1 MLKLPDGQHLTP
13 VVLINMPK
21 IIAVA
26 NLKGGVA
33 KTTTTASLAG
43 AFSEL
48 GSRVLAVDLDA
59 QANLTSAL
67 GLQTGQGAQTVV
79 DVLFNWTPL
88 SEAAQPTQTPN
99 VDLVVA
105 HRDLAL
111 AERFLTVRTNF
122 ETILRT
128 AVQNSQ
134 GYDAILID
142 CPPFLGAVT
151 LNALNAA
158 DLLLI
163 PTIPEIFSW
172 ESLLK
177 TIRFAE
183 RVRKKSNPDLDYRVL
198 ICMLDAR
205 LRVHREIT
213 RQYYERF
220 QNILF
225 KTLIQ
230 VDTRLR
236 EAALAGL
243 PVGRYAP
250 STRSADQYMQLA
262 KEIITDERE
271 RSIQPVGSKNIS
283 LEAGSPARA

>member
-1 MLKLPDGQHLTP
+1 
-13 VVLINMPK
+13 MPR
-21 IIAVA
+21 IIAIA

-43 AFSEL
+43 ALNEL
-48 GSRVLAVDLDA
+48 GNRVLAVDLDA

-67 GLQTGQGAQTVV
+67 GLQAGKGPRTVV

-88 SEAAQPTQTPN
+88 SEAAQPTQTPGL
-99 VDLVVA
+99 DLVVA

-122 ETILRT
+122 EMILRT

-134 GYDAILID
+134 GYDDILID

-158 DLLLI
+158 GLLLI
-163 PTIPEIFSW
+163 PTVPEIFSW

-177 TIRFAE
+177 TIGFAE
-183 RVRKKSNPDLDYRVL
+183 RVREKSNPNLDYRVL

-205 LRVHREIT
+205 LRIHREIT
-213 RQYYERF
+213 QQYHQRF
-220 QNILF
+220 ENDLL

-230 VDTRLR
+230 VDTKLR
-236 EAALAGL
+236 EAALAGQ

-250 STRSADQYMQLA
+250 GTRSAQQYLRLA
-262 KEIITDERE
+262 KEIGSHERE
-271 RSIQPVGSKNIS
+271 RTFQSARSENIQLESGS
-283 LEAGSPARA
+283 AARA

>member
-1 MLKLPDGQHLTP
+1 
-13 VVLINMPK
+13 MPR
-21 IIAVA
+21 IIAIA

-43 AFSEL
+43 ALSDS
-48 GSRVLAVDLDA
+48 GYRVLAVDLDA

-67 GLQTGQGAQTVV
+67 GLEAGRGVRTVV

-88 SEAAQPTQTPN
+88 SEAAQPTQTPCL
-99 VDLVVA
+99 DMVVA

-128 AVQNSQ
+128 AAANSTA
-134 GYDAILID
+134 YDYILLD
-142 CPPFLGAVT
+142 CPPFLGAIT

-158 DLLLI
+158 QLLVI

-177 TIRFAE
+177 TMRFAE
-183 RVRKKSNPDLDYRVL
+183 RVQSKSNPLLEYKVL
-198 ICMLDAR
+198 LCMLDAR
-205 LRVHREIT
+205 LRIHREIT
-213 RQYYERF
+213 RQYYQRF
-220 QNILF
+220 EKRLYQS
-225 KTLIQ
+225 LIQ

-236 EAALAGL
+236 EAAIAGQ

-250 STRSADQYMQLA
+250 GTRGAEQYMRLA
-262 KEIITDERE
+262 KEISGNERE
-271 RSIQPVGSKNIS
+271 RPVQPYRTQSIQ
-283 LEAGSPARA
+283 LEPGPAAGA